1 MKNLLFVLLSISS
14 LTIYSQNENMYIKK
28 HSRAHFSKKA
38 IEFQNTVR
46 DYYSLKPLRYSKT
59 LSKQAQV
66 WANHLEEIDQ
76 LNLSE
81 DKLGETLYAL
91 DKSEFVIPKN
101 IYLDAAVGWLEAFE
115 EPEYYQTL
123 CGECE
128 QVGFGIAENE
138 LNIYV
143 VAKYDKIYD

>member
-1 MKNLLFVLLSISS
+1 MKNLLFLLFSISS
-14 LTIYSQNENMYIKK
+14 LTTYCQNDNMYIKK
-28 HSRAHFSKKA
+28 HSRAYFSNKA
-38 IEFQNTVR
+38 VKFQNTVR
-46 DYYSLKPLRYSKT
+46 EYYSLKPLRYSKT
-59 LSKQAQV
+59 LSKQAKA
-66 WANHLEEIDQ
+66 WANHLKEIDQ
-76 LNLSE
+76 LNLS
-81 DKLGETLYAL
+81 DDILGETLYVL

-101 IYLDAAVGWLEAFE
+101 IYLDAAVAWLEAFE

-138 LNIYV
+138 VNIYV

>member
-28 HSRAHFSKKA
+28 YSRAHFSKKA

-81 DKLGETLYAL
+81 DTLGETIYAL

>member
-1 MKNLLFVLLSISS
+1 MCRGRLRNRDDDANRTHEYQGRSEGPLL
-14 LTIYSQNENMYIKK
+14 
-28 HSRAHFSKKA
+28 
-38 IEFQNTVR
+38 NTVR

-81 DKLGETLYAL
+81 DTLGETLYAL

>member
-66 WANHLEEIDQ
+66 WANHLEEIDR

-81 DKLGETLYAL
+81 DTLVETLYAL

-128 QVGFGIAENE
+128 RVGFGIAENE

-143 VAKYDKIYD
+143 VAKYDKVYQ